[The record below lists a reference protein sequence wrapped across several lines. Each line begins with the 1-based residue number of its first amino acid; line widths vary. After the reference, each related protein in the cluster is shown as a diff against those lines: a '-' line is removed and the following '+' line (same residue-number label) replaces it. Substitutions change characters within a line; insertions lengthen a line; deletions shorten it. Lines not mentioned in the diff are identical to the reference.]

1 MLGGLAVAYGFQM
14 YPALFG
20 NLYCKWISKTGVTM
34 GLIAGLLAVTLTD
47 KMSSIFPLPWGAY
60 PLTIH
65 SAGWGIFFNIIFT
78 CSGSYFFPDSYQ
90 KNLDKEKRHAYLS
103 EVAGVPE
110 SKKKLIPLAYGLVI
124 FWFLFGFGPFAMIG
138 NTLFSNPNIPATWA
152 PFNLPSIWIWQ
163 LVFLFFGIF
172 VMWFLAFYM
181 GLSQP
186 ISSKKLESIF
196 NNYFNLCFFKFLT
209 FLISGSNKWRFDN
222 I

>member
-78 CSGSYFFPDSYQ
+78 GFGSYFFPDSDQ
-90 KNLDKEKRHAYLS
+90 KNLDKEKGMLFYL
-103 EVAGVPE
+103 
-110 SKKKLIPLAYGLVI
+110 KL
-124 FWFLFGFGPFAMIG
+124 
-138 NTLFSNPNIPATWA
+138 
-152 PFNLPSIWIWQ
+152 Q
-163 LVFLFFGIF
+163 ECQ
-172 VMWFLAFYM
+172 
-181 GLSQP
+181 SQR
-186 ISSKKLESIF
+186 K
-196 NNYFNLCFFKFLT
+196 N
-209 FLISGSNKWRFDN
+209 
-222 I
+222 